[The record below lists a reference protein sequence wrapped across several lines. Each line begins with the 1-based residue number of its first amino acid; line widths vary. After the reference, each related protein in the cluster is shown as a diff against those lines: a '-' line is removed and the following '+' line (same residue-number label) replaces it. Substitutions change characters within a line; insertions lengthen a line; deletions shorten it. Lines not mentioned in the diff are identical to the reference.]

1 MFACVCN
8 AIRESQ
14 VVAARASGC
23 ATPEAVMAF
32 LGAKLEC
39 RACAGHLMETL
50 EAGEGVAERRQAS

>member
-23 ATPEAVMAF
+23 TTPDEVMAF

-39 RACAGHLMETL
+39 RACVGHLLETL
-50 EAGEGVAERRQAS
+50 DEGQKVAVARQAS